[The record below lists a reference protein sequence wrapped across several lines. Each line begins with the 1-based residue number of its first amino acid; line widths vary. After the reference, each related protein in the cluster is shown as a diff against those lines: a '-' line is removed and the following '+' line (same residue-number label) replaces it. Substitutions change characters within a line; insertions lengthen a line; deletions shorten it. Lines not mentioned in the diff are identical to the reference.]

1 MVRSGD
7 SKREY
12 SAVECGD
19 GHRTG
24 SVFDRYN
31 IIDESDLI
39 DASVKLEQFLAEAI
53 QEEKVKQ
60 LQK

>member
-1 MVRSGD
+1 MGFTRIV
-7 SKREY
+7 
-12 SAVECGD
+12 
-19 GHRTG
+19 TG
-24 SVFDRYN
+24 WSPDANVFDRYN

-53 QEEKVKQ
+53 KEEKVVQ